1 MAAAAD
7 IAVLFVAFTSH
18 FTLTMST
25 TMVALAPAIPKP
37 KRLVTKLI
45 HRDSIFSPR
54 YNANDTIADRAR
66 RAVETSIARFAQ
78 VSELVSDIHDI
89 RTNLLPSQP
98 SELFY
103 INFSIGHPPLP
114 QLAIMDSGSSF
125 LWIKC
130 LPCSPCSS
138 KSPIS
143 IFDPRKSFTY
153 SSMSCRRHRCS
164 YSKCNSYNE
173 CTYNITYVRGP
184 GSTGIYVFE
193 QLTFETVDDTKI
205 VVPRVLLGCGR
216 NLEADEGQYNGVFGL
231 GVGRE
236 TSLITQLG
244 SRFSYCVGNIMDP
257 HYPYNQ
263 LFVGDGAIMEGDSTP
278 LESFHGRYYVTL
290 EGISIE
296 GKLLEI
302 DRRVFER
309 TAMADD
315 GVVLDSGTAYTW
327 LAQDAYKVL
336 SEEVQSLF
344 KEMLQQHK
352 GMPNQLCYIGSVRED
367 LSGFPAVT
375 FHFAK
380 GAQLVLDTLSMFLHI
395 APRVFCLAIG
405 SSAVNGDSSRNLSVI
420 GMMAQ
425 QNYNVGYDIGR
436 NKLYFQRI
444 DCELLED

>member
-1 MAAAAD
+1 MFVSVFSAGFSHSKEVIRCRNRSNISCYYDDQCPD
-7 IAVLFVAFTSH
+7 ICSKAFGIH
-18 FTLTMST
+18 FGTCKPDPS
-25 TMVALAPAIPKP
+25 APAIPKP

-125 LWIKC
+125 LWIK
-130 LPCSPCSS
+130 
-138 KSPIS
+138 
-143 IFDPRKSFTY
+143 
-153 SSMSCRRHRCS
+153 RHRCS

-193 QLTFETVDDTKI
+193 HLTFETVDDPKI

-244 SRFSYCVGNIMDP
+244 SQFSYCVGNIMDP

-278 LESFHGRYYVTL
+278 LESSHGRYYVTL

-296 GKLLEI
+296 G
-302 DRRVFER
+302 
-309 TAMADD
+309 
-315 GVVLDSGTAYTW
+315 
-327 LAQDAYKVL
+327 
-336 SEEVQSLF
+336 
-344 KEMLQQHK
+344 
-352 GMPNQLCYIGSVRED
+352 
-367 LSGFPAVT
+367 
-375 FHFAK
+375 
-380 GAQLVLDTLSMFLHI
+380 
-395 APRVFCLAIG
+395 
-405 SSAVNGDSSRNLSVI
+405 
-420 GMMAQ
+420 
-425 QNYNVGYDIGR
+425 
-436 NKLYFQRI
+436 
-444 DCELLED
+444 

>member
-25 TMVALAPAIPKP
+25 AMVALAPAIPKP

-78 VSELVSDIHDI
+78 VSELVSDSHDI

-125 LWIKC
+125 SMDQV
-130 LPCSPCSS
+130 PSMQSPVQANHLFQFL
-138 KSPIS
+138 I
-143 IFDPRKSFTY
+143 PRKSFTY

-205 VVPRVLLGCGR
+205 VF
-216 NLEADEGQYNGVFGL
+216 AEGAFGV
-231 GVGRE
+231 R
-236 TSLITQLG
+236 SK
-244 SRFSYCVGNIMDP
+244 SRS
-257 HYPYNQ
+257 
-263 LFVGDGAIMEGDSTP
+263 
-278 LESFHGRYYVTL
+278 
-290 EGISIE
+290 
-296 GKLLEI
+296 
-302 DRRVFER
+302 
-309 TAMADD
+309 
-315 GVVLDSGTAYTW
+315 
-327 LAQDAYKVL
+327 
-336 SEEVQSLF
+336 
-344 KEMLQQHK
+344 
-352 GMPNQLCYIGSVRED
+352 
-367 LSGFPAVT
+367 
-375 FHFAK
+375 
-380 GAQLVLDTLSMFLHI
+380 
-395 APRVFCLAIG
+395 
-405 SSAVNGDSSRNLSVI
+405 
-420 GMMAQ
+420 
-425 QNYNVGYDIGR
+425 
-436 NKLYFQRI
+436 
-444 DCELLED
+444 